1 MFENLLNLVKEN
13 AGDAIINN
21 PAIPN
26 EHNNAAIETTSNSIM
41 NTLKQ
46 QASGGNMTQL
56 MSMFQGG
63 APNASNPVVNNV
75 SSNVT
80 NDLMSK
86 FGLDKGA
93 ASGIASKLIPQVMS
107 KFVSKTNDPNDS
119 SFDLNG
125 IMKSIGG
132 GGGNLGGIGNMIS
145 GFMK

>member
-13 AGDAIINN
+13 AGDAIVNN

-46 QASGGNMTQL
+46 QATGGNMTQI

-63 APNASNPVVNNV
+63 APDASHPVVNNV
-75 SSNVT
+75 SNNVT
-80 NDLMSK
+80 TDLMSK

-93 ASGIASKLIPQVMS
+93 ASGIAAKLIPQVMN
-107 KFVSKTNDPNDS
+107 KFVNKTNDPNDK
-119 SFDLNG
+119 SFDISG
-125 IMKSIGG
+125 IMSSIGG
-132 GGGNLGGIGNMIS
+132 GGNAGGIGSMIS
-145 GFMK
+145 NFLK